1 MSLALAP
8 GAANARPSAQLR
20 ALLCQDARLYGLLAT
35 LLARMYSMDRPRK
48 RALLIGINYRGQ
60 AAELAGCV
68 NDIVDVRAVCTALL
82 YDEVCVLYDGAWPG
96 TFSAADNRLAGTRPT
111 RANITA
117 AFRWLVAGAG
127 RGDKLYLHYSGHG
140 GQLPSR
146 GSGEADGCDETLV
159 PVDYETAGMMRDDE
173 IRALLIEP
181 LRGTGATLRGVLDCC
196 HSGTGMD
203 LKYNLSLAVDAPARR
218 GVAAGG
224 ASDAA
229 SGAAGD
235 DIRAIVSRLTAVAI
249 RDELVRWFG
258 EAAVAATFT
267 GLAAAPVPVAAAAA
281 AVAAASP
288 DAVFIER
295 AEGAPATALSAA
307 AIGARGVAG
316 QAAPPQAPD
325 VIIVSGCADS
335 QTSADASFNHRANGA
350 LTYYVLAV
358 LRRSI
363 SGGAWPPAPDFLLE
377 LRRRLR
383 AGGYEQIPQISSES
397 PVSKATLFNLI

>member
-1 MSLALAP
+1 M
-8 GAANARPSAQLR
+8 NRQ
-20 ALLCQDARLYGLLAT
+20 
-35 LLARMYSMDRPRK
+35 RK
-48 RALLIGINYRGQ
+48 KALLIGINYRGQ

-96 TFSAADNRLAGTRPT
+96 SFSATDNRLGDTRPT

-117 AFRWLVAGAG
+117 AFRWLVAGAR

-146 GSGEADGCDETLV
+146 GSSEADGCDETLV

-173 IRALLIEP
+173 IRALLVEP

-218 GVAAGG
+218 GVASGG
-224 ASDAA
+224 A

-235 DIRAIVSRLTAVAI
+235 DFRAVIERLTADAVRA
-249 RDELVRWFG
+249 ELVRWFG
-258 EAAVAATFT
+258 EAAVATTFT
-267 GLAAAPVPVAAAAA
+267 GLAAAPVPAAADASAA
-281 AVAAASP
+281 A

-295 AEGAPATALSAA
+295 AEGAPAVALSAA
-307 AIGARGVAG
+307 AIGARGAAG
-316 QAAPPQAPD
+316 PAALPQAAQAPD

-383 AGGYEQIPQISSES
+383 AGGYDQIPQISSES
-397 PVSKATLFNLI
+397 PVGKATLFSLV

>member
-1 MSLALAP
+1 M
-8 GAANARPSAQLR
+8 N
-20 ALLCQDARLYGLLAT
+20 
-35 LLARMYSMDRPRK
+35 RPRK
-48 RALLIGINYRGQ
+48 KALLIGINYRGQ

-96 TFSAADNRLAGTRPT
+96 SFSTTDNRLGDTRPT

-117 AFRWLVAGAG
+117 AFRWLVAGAR

-140 GQLPSR
+140 GQMPSR

-173 IRALLIEP
+173 IRALLVEP

-218 GVAAGG
+218 GVATGG
-224 ASDAA
+224 ASGGA
-229 SGAAGD
+229 SGIATGGASGGASTAGD
-235 DIRAIVSRLTAVAI
+235 DIRAVIERLTAVAV
-249 RDELVRWFG
+249 RAELVRWFG

-267 GLAAAPVPVAAAAA
+267 GLAAAPVPTAAAAA
-281 AVAAASP
+281 AAAAADAAAA

-295 AEGAPATALSAA
+295 AEGAPAVALSAA

-316 QAAPPQAPD
+316 PAAPRQAAQAPD

-358 LRRSI
+358 LRCSI
-363 SGGAWPPAPDFLLE
+363 SGGAWPAAPDFLLE

-383 AGGYEQIPQISSES
+383 AGGYDQIPQISSEL
-397 PVSKATLFNLI
+397 PVGKATLFSLV